1 MTEDGTL
8 PSSLRAERTF
18 CPLSFQR
25 VTNPLGAQARRPV
38 FRGAYA
44 PRRNTL
50 WCTEKFAIARTPSLR
65 AGLAIARGAH
75 ASQRRSAST
84 MVTETVASI
93 RAPCRGSVQERHY
106 HRDFAALRRRDRQ
119 SPAFLPHACHAW
131 SQPECR
137 REFRPA

>member
-1 MTEDGTL
+1 MTEDGTQT
-8 PSSLRAERTF
+8 SSLRAQRTF
-18 CPLSFQR
+18 CPLSLQR
-25 VTNPLGAQARRPV
+25 VKNPLGAQARRPV

-50 WCTEKFAIARTPSLR
+50 WCTKKFAIARAPSLP

-75 ASQRRSAST
+75 ALPEKKRAST

-119 SPAFLPHACHAW
+119 SPAFLPHACLAW
-131 SQPECR
+131 
-137 REFRPA
+137 